1 MTARGTQKLASMN
14 PDNFVSDSSDGQLI
28 SHSETVSSRLPAT
41 QSTKV
46 VDIPAPYMPSGWQI
60 CDLGDALSGSGQK
73 PPWIIQD
80 LLLAE
85 TATQISAHPHS
96 MKSLAWLAAA
106 IESVATHKVWGHF
119 DASSVFSSLFIESED
134 PKWLVEDRIRGIAT
148 GLGLQDI
155 DDAPGFHYLRAGPFD
170 LVNLELTLQQIF
182 EYYQPDFV
190 VLSTL
195 QSLLSGRD
203 WNEQSQMQAV
213 NAAILRLASHA
224 PIVLITHSPWDRRAK
239 RAAGSI
245 TQAANFV
252 TTAHFEKVKT
262 TNSADTMVHVSVDS
276 KVGSE
281 QTDFTLKLE
290 TEGEGKQKEV
300 RRIVY
305 EGSGWPKGGGREAV
319 LSAIED
325 DPDATTTEIA
335 ERVGVSPRYVQK
347 LKEEG
352 KPKKK
357 TRRK

>member
-1 MTARGTQKLASMN
+1 LAAPQSPKVASVEDLSM
-14 PDNFVSDSSDGQLI
+14 PL
-28 SHSETVSSRLPAT
+28 
-41 QSTKV
+41 
-46 VDIPAPYMPSGWQI
+46 GWKI
-60 CDLGDALSGSGQK
+60 RDLGDALEGSGQK
-73 PPWIIQD
+73 PPWIIED

-106 IESVATHKVWGHF
+106 IESVAMQTVWGHF
-119 DASSVFSSLFIESED
+119 DASAVNSSLFIESED
-134 PKWLVEDRIRGIAT
+134 PQWMVEERIRGIAA
-148 GLGLQDI
+148 GLGLNNVE
-155 DDAPGFHYLRAGPFD
+155 DAPGFHYLRAGPFD
-170 LVNLELTLQQIF
+170 LVKFESRLGEIF
-182 EYYQPDFV
+182 EQYQPSFV

-213 NAAILRLASHA
+213 NAAIVRLTSYC
-224 PIVLITHSPWDRRAK
+224 PIVLITHSPWDKRAR
-239 RAAGSI
+239 RAAGTI

-252 TTAHFEKVKT
+252 TTAHFEKVRT
-262 TNSADTMVHVSVDS
+262 TNSEDTFVHVFVDS

-290 TEGEGKQKEV
+290 TEGEGKKKEV

-305 EGSGWPKGGGREAV
+305 DGRGWPKGVGKEAV

-325 DPDATTTEIA
+325 DPDATSKEIA

-347 LKEEG
+347 IKKKQEAAP
-352 KPKKK
+352 KKDTPKKSPKKK
-357 TRRK
+357 KR